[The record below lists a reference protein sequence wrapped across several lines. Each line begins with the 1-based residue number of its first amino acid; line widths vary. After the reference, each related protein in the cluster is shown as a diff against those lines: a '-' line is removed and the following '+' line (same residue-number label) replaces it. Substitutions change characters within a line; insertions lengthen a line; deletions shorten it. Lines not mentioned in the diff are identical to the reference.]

1 MADTAEK
8 MEQQEPYG
16 NELIELTRV
25 DKALAELRAKHGN
38 VPDYTTAEG
47 YKAGKASIK
56 ELTGYRTGTD
66 KARLAITKP
75 HREFIERVNSYGK
88 SLIAEIEKLEQPH
101 RDAKQT
107 VDEAEQRKKEERIAR
122 LRARIAREI
131 TSYLDTAQGLDSSA
145 LAELYDQAQGI
156 DTGDY
161 FDVTQEA
168 EDERA
173 RVIDAISAMHDAAV
187 QREQLAAEQA
197 AVDAERR
204 RLREAEA
211 RQEAERAELEELR
224 RFKAE
229 REAQASRKEP
239 DSTPEPTPT
248 APWPQEPAIGQD
260 ERTGAETS
268 WADEEEWAATAAS
281 GSQSNWEAARADLI
295 DAGLDWQSAETA
307 VQAIFD
313 GTVRHVAFDSGE

>member
-1 MADTAEK
+1 MADTAEN

-25 DKALAELRAKHGN
+25 DQALAELRAKHGN

-101 RDAKQT
+101 RDAKQI

-122 LRARIAREI
+122 LRQRIAREI

-173 RVIDAISAMHDAAV
+173 RVINEISAMHDAAV

-197 AVDAERR
+197 RIDAEKRR
-204 RLREAEA
+204 MREEEA
-211 RQEAERAELEELR
+211 KREAERAELEELR

-229 REAQASRKEP
+229 QEAQAAQ
-239 DSTPEPTPT
+239 PESASMVV
-248 APWPQEPAIGQD
+248 APSGPEIYQD
-260 ERTGAETS
+260 EPHSVGADF
-268 WADEEEWAATAAS
+268 ADEEDWEATAVT
-281 GSQSNWEAARADLI
+281 GSESNWDAARSDLI
-295 DAGLDWQSAETA
+295 DAGLDWQSAEA
-307 VQAIFD
+307 VVQAIFD
-313 GTVRHVAFDSGE
+313 GAIRHVAFDSGE